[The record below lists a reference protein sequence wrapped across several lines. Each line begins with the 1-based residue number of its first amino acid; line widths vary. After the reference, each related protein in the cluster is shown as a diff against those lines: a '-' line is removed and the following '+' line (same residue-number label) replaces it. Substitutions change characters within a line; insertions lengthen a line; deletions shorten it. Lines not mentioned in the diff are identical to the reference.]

1 MTSTVYTL
9 LVLQLTLAH
18 ISHPFHSL
26 YPSTVLL
33 SYRLFSIT
41 FHTDQTLDKSLRSST
56 VYSVYSLRFLILQV
70 FFQFKCSLTVFSG
83 SQFKIILFTV
93 YYRFKF
99 SHNLC
104 AVKVLNTPRAGL
116 KPLPADISPL
126 QVPGDVQLQRV
137 TYLDTNSAITTRL
150 SPNLRSAKV
159 QILHWKRKIHAE
171 EMVSLI

>member
-1 MTSTVYTL
+1 MVQESPEIENDKISKPGGAKTRRCR
-9 LVLQLTLAH
+9 ARGC

-93 YYRFKF
+93 YYKFKF

-116 KPLPADISPL
+116 KHFSFTGA
-126 QVPGDVQLQRV
+126 R
-137 TYLDTNSAITTRL
+137 
-150 SPNLRSAKV
+150 
-159 QILHWKRKIHAE
+159 
-171 EMVSLI
+171 